1 LTLTRLVGRN
11 VWRNWR
17 RSILTILSL
26 SFSFLLLTFMMTI
39 WRSFYIEQWT
49 TEGAL
54 RLVCRHRVSLFA
66 AMPSYYREK
75 ILALP
80 GVVNVTPLNQ
90 FWGRYGDEQSKNG
103 FLQIGVDPRQF
114 LNVYAEYA
122 ILPEQVAAWQQDP
135 AGAIASTELAQQLG
149 WKLGDRIVVQGVKYP
164 FDLELTLRGIY
175 KTPIPTKA
183 VFFNWNY
190 VEQKV
195 HRGKDDVFLILAD
208 SPRDVGPIA
217 VAVDMLFHNA
227 PEPTRTE
234 AEQTFDI
241 DMVST
246 IGNVKAF
253 LLSICL
259 AVLFATLLVS
269 ANTIAMS
276 IRERGREV
284 AVLRALGFT
293 PRVILGLFV
302 GESVALCVAGWLLAS
317 LAAGALVY
325 ALVHSSGGGP
335 FAVFLRLR
343 AQTLVWSLLLAGLV
357 GVLSAA
363 FPAYRVSRLNIVEG
377 LRQIG

>member
-11 VWRNWR
+11 VWRNR
-17 RSILTILSL
+17 RRCLLTILSL
-26 SFSFLLLTFMMTI
+26 SFSFLLLTVMMTV
-39 WRSFYIEQWT
+39 WHSFYTEQWT
-49 TEGAL
+49 TKGAL

-75 ILALP
+75 ILAVT
-80 GVVNVTPLNQ
+80 GVVNVTPMNQ
-90 FWGRYGDEQSKNG
+90 FWGRYRDQKSKNG
-103 FLQIGVDPRQF
+103 FLQIGVDPQQF
-114 LNVYAEYA
+114 LNVYAEYE
-122 ILPEQVAAWQQDP
+122 ITPEQVAAWQQDP
-135 AGAIASTELAQQLG
+135 AGAIAGVELAQQLG

-175 KTPIPTKA
+175 KTPIPTYA
-183 VFFNWNY
+183 MFFNWNY
-190 VEQKV
+190 VEQKIR
-195 HRGKDDVFLILAD
+195 RGKDDVFLILAD
-208 SPRDVGPIA
+208 SPHDVGRIA
-217 VAVDMLFHNA
+217 AAVDNLFHNA
-227 PEPTRTE
+227 PQPTRTE
-234 AEQTFDI
+234 AEQAFDI

-284 AVLRALGFT
+284 AVLRALGF
-293 PRVILGLFV
+293 PPKVILGLFV
-302 GESVALCVAGWLLAS
+302 GESVVLCVVGWLLAS
-317 LAAGALVY
+317 LAALALVY
-325 ALVHSSGGGP
+325 ALVHCGGA

-343 AQTLVWSLLLAGLV
+343 VPTIVWSLLTAGLV